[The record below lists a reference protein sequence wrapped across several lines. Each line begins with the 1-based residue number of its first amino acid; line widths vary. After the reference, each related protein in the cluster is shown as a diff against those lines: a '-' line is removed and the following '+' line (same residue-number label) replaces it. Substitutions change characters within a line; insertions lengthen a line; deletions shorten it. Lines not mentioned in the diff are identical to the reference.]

1 VMISLAAFRVLLMVL
16 LRALRVSEV
25 VSDEEGEGEIATL
38 STE

>member
-1 VMISLAAFRVLLMVL
+1 MISLAAFRVLLL
-16 LRALRVSEV
+16 LRLLRVSEV